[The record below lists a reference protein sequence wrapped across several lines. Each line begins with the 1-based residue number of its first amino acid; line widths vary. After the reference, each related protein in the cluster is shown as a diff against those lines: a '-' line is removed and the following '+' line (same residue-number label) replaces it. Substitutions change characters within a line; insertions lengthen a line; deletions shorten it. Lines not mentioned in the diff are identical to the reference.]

1 MKLSEIKGV
10 NGFSAIIS
18 LIGPVSRIAADERA
32 GNLFR
37 RERLPQGKTAREFLW
52 DKIAKSIPALLN
64 DYRNDFCEIMSVTK
78 GISPEEYAEN
88 VSAPQLLSDIF
99 GLLNDEE
106 MFSLFF
112 LAQPEV
118 ATSGATPENI
128 TESKV

>member
-1 MKLSEIKGV
+1 MKLSEIKGA

-18 LIGPVSRIAADERA
+18 LIGPVSRIAADECA

-52 DKIAKSIPALLN
+52 DKIAKSIPTLLN
-64 DYRNDFCEIMSVTK
+64 DHRNDFCEIMSVVN
-78 GISPEEYAEN
+78 GITPEEYAEN

-118 ATSGATPENI
+118 ATSGDTRENT
-128 TESKV
+128 TENEV